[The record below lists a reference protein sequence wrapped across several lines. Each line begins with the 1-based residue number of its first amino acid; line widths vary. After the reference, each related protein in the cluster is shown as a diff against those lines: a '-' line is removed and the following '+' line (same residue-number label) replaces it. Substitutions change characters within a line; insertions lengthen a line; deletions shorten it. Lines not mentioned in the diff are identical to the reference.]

1 MTIHIQDAIKAVKIN
16 IAWCDAVDPIRWD
29 ESECEIPYPDECR
42 FAIAARAGYK
52 ATLEY
57 LLRDLYWNEDRPGQD
72 EDIQNAV
79 RPLVD
84 HLDATRPGWRT
95 E

>member
-1 MTIHIQDAIKAVKIN
+1 MNIPIQDAINAVKIN
-16 IAWCDAVDPIRWD
+16 IAWCGAATPTHPAAPL
-29 ESECEIPYPDECR
+29 SSSPDQV
-42 FAIAARAGYK
+42 FNDAARAGYK
-52 ATLEY
+52 AALEY

-72 EDIQNAV
+72 EDIQNAL
-79 RPLVD
+79 RPIVE